1 MLSIKITP
9 LFLFLLLLLI
19 LVISVVLGK
28 QLLSKE
34 GFVSFQQSKKSVD
47 FVLIPTYSKTAT
59 PVKLY
64 DSIYFDRKNGNLI
77 EVDSTR
83 YTNKD
88 DTNGVS
94 IATTNVVPRMDSQ
107 NSLTFKSKI
116 NGTSVI
122 SEDTEISTIP
132 KMLPSYNSYIYP
144 TQSLNT
150 DKYEVIYIPWN
161 DQTYIHVINK
171 TLGSHVSS
179 FYFNANNNVASFHHP
194 ANKMRISNYVPFSD
208 PNNNSYV
215 IEPLYDPNKKLYQI
229 GKYVK
234 YDITNANL
242 IIQTSDGQSKSIT
255 SYQRN
260 GSPRVL
266 SATGNV
272 QSNSVSNVVFSPF
285 IVEDIL
291 GQNAVL
297 YLPMGTTTII
307 ALVGYRD
314 ATKVGFTL
322 NNVCRFTASTIDQG
336 PNHAPSKQVVNN
348 PMKDSEMSEYF
359 KWYWYWKNN
368 SKSQF
373 NYSDDYLLKTQI
385 VPPVCPACPNC
396 NSGSCTNCNSSG
408 NVVSSGITI
417 KQSSTS
423 SNSAVPVTNKN
434 NIDNRPSLN
443 YNPNSVSGV
452 VTTGMNDVGYVA
464 GKTIGAAENIV
475 TNVSDNVTGLIKGAG
490 SGVKDIAH
498 DVTGLIKGAG
508 SGVKDILTQKNPTF
522 INNNVYGSDNTTT
535 TGPNGKPL
543 TINRTEGAFQSP
555 YGTTTGTQSGDQYSY
570 YGALPSKGD
579 SNYLPL
585 NSDFSKFAR

>member
-28 QLLSKE
+28 QLISKE

-47 FVLIPTYSKTAT
+47 FVLIPTYSTIST
-59 PVKLY
+59 PMKLY
-64 DSIYFDRKNGNLI
+64 DSLYFDVKNGNLI

-83 YTNKD
+83 YTNKV
-88 DTNGVS
+88 DTTGVS
-94 IATTNVVPRMDSQ
+94 IATTNVIPRINSQ
-107 NSLTFKSKI
+107 NSLVFKSKI
-116 NGTSVI
+116 NGNSVVPQ
-122 SEDTEISTIP
+122 DTEISTIA
-132 KMLPSYNSYIYP
+132 KISPSYNSYIYP

-150 DKYEVIYIPWN
+150 DNYEVVYIPWN
-161 DQTYIHVINK
+161 DQTYVHVINK
-171 TLGSHVSS
+171 TGNSHVSS
-179 FYFNANNNVASFHHP
+179 FYFNSNNKLGTFHHP
-194 ANKMRISNYVPFSD
+194 ANKMKITGYIPFNDS
-208 PNNNSYV
+208 NNNSYV
-215 IEPLYDPNKKLYQI
+215 IEPLYDANKKLYQI

-242 IIQTSDGQSKSIT
+242 IIQTADGQSKTIKV
-255 SYQRN
+255 YQRD
-260 GSPRVL
+260 GSTKTM
-266 SATGNV
+266 STTGNV
-272 QSNSVSNVVFSPF
+272 QSNSVSNVIFTPF
-285 IVEDIL
+285 IVEDVL
-291 GQNAVL
+291 GQNNVL
-297 YLPMGTTTII
+297 YLPMGTTTVV

-336 PNHAPSKQVVNN
+336 PNNPTKEEEQS

-359 KWYWYWKNN
+359 KWYWYWKSN

-417 KQSSTS
+417 KQESDK
-423 SNSAVPVTNKN
+423 NS
-434 NIDNRPSLN
+434 IDNRPSLN

-452 VTTGMNDVGYVA
+452 VTTGINDVGYVA
-464 GKTIGAAENIV
+464 GKTIGAAENVV
-475 TNVSDNVTGLIKGAG
+475 TNVSDNVTELLKGAG
-490 SGVKDIAH
+490 SGVKDIAQ
-498 DVTGLIKGAG
+498 DVTGLIRGAG
-508 SGVKDILTQKNPTF
+508 SGVKDILTQKNSAS

-535 TGPNGKPL
+535 TGPNGKPV
-543 TINRTEGAFQSP
+543 TIKRTEGAFQSP

-579 SNYLPL
+579 SNYLPV
-585 NSDFSKFAR
+585 NADFSKFAR

>member
-9 LFLFLLLLLI
+9 LFLFLLLLVI
-19 LVISVVLGK
+19 LVISVLLGK

-47 FVLIPTYSKTAT
+47 FVLIPTYSKSAT
-59 PVKLY
+59 PAKLY
-64 DSIYFDRKNGNLI
+64 DNIFFDRKNGNLI

-88 DTNGVS
+88 DTTGS
-94 IATTNVVPRMDSQ
+94 TIATTSVVPRIDSQ
-107 NSLTFKSKI
+107 NSVSFKTELD
-116 NGTSVI
+116 GTSVV
-122 SEDTEISTIP
+122 SQDTEISRIS
-132 KMLPSYNSYIYP
+132 KISPSYNSYIYP

-161 DQTYIHVINK
+161 DQTYVHIINK
-171 TLGSHVSS
+171 TSGSHVSS
-179 FYFNANNNVASFHHP
+179 FYFNANNNISSFNYP
-194 ANKMRISNYVPFSD
+194 ANKMKINNFVAFND
-208 PNNNSYV
+208 PNNNSNV
-215 IEPLYDPNKKLYQI
+215 IEPLYDATKNIYQI

-242 IIQTSDGQSKSIT
+242 IIQTSEGQSKAIKV
-255 SYQRN
+255 YQRD
-260 GSPRVL
+260 GSTKVM

-272 QSNSVSNVVFSPF
+272 PSNSVSNVVFSPF
-285 IVEDIL
+285 FIEDIL
-291 GQNAVL
+291 GQNTVL
-297 YLPMGTTTII
+297 YMPVGTTTVV

-314 ATKVGFTL
+314 STKVGFTL
-322 NNVCRFTASTIDQG
+322 NNVCRFSSSTIDQG
-336 PNHAPSKQVVNN
+336 PNRVNN
-348 PMKDSEMSEYF
+348 AKEDKPIPMKDSEMSEYF
-359 KWYWYWKNN
+359 KWYWYWKTTNN
-368 SKSQF
+368 QPQF

-396 NSGSCTNCNSSG
+396 NTGSCTSCNSSG
-408 NVVSSGITI
+408 NVVASGVSNT
-417 KQSSTS
+417 QEATSTADAGTGTGS
-423 SNSAVPVTNKN
+423 SNTD
-434 NIDNRPSLN
+434 NISSIN

-464 GKTIGAAENIV
+464 GRTIGAAENVV

-490 SGVKDIAH
+490 SGVKDI
-498 DVTGLIKGAG
+498 
-508 SGVKDILTQKNPTF
+508 LTQRNPTY
-522 INNNVYGSDNTTT
+522 INNNAYGRDNTTT
-535 TGPNGKPL
+535 IGPNGKPL

-555 YGTTTGTQSGDQYSY
+555 YGTTTGTQSGDQFSY

-585 NSDFSKFAR
+585 TADFSRFGR